1 MGGDS
6 QSRRIVG
13 MGGFPSA
20 AAWENVLSLARG
32 RRVLVDHAAS
42 PEFGGLPDDLAGESS
57 RTSRSTRGRR
67 TICGSSRSRTT

>member
-1 MGGDS
+1 
-6 QSRRIVG
+6 

-42 PEFGGLPDDLAGESS
+42 PEYGGLPDVLA
-57 RTSRSTRGRR
+57 
-67 TICGSSRSRTT
+67 